1 MNQFDS
7 SWLGLTAPLN
17 VVAAGGIL
25 LLLFESFTVGRGGA
39 AASAP
44 APHGDAPA
52 SGGSGSG
59 ALLGHPRAFLATVS
73 LMVLALA
80 AFLEVGAWG
89 TLTSPQVIYRGMLV
103 VDRWSVFLGM
113 VFIIGA
119 ALSVLV
125 AGGFMREHRFEFGEF
140 YALILFSTTGM
151 LILAHAAD
159 LVTLFIGVEA
169 MSLAVYV
176 LVGSWRHSAKSSE
189 GAMKYFLV
197 GAFASAV
204 MLYGIAL
211 IYGASGTSSMLALA
225 EIGRSGRPPVTVLG
239 EPVFLVGC
247 FFLITGL
254 AFKVAAVPFHMWAP
268 DAYEGAPTPVTAFMA
283 AAVKAAA
290 FGALVRVFATA
301 LSRPELT
308 FGPSGWTVVAAV
320 LATVTM
326 SVGNLAALRQ
336 DNIKRMLAYSSI
348 AHAGYLLV
356 GVTAMGFAGS
366 EARGPILYYLLGYT
380 FTTIGSFAVV
390 AWYGS
395 RDDERQ
401 HIDDWAGMAARHPAA
416 ALAMTVFLLSL
427 GGIPPTAGFF
437 GKFYIFR
444 VALSRPGLGWL
455 VIVSVANSLVSVFYY
470 LRVVSTMYFR
480 ELGREPTPIQSPGMV
495 ASMFLAALGT
505 LGLGL
510 IPSWVVELASQATMF
525 LAR

>member
-25 LLLFESFTVGRGGA
+25 LLLFESFTVGRSGA
-39 AASAP
+39 AAVAL
-44 APHGDAPA
+44 APHGDAPM
-52 SGGSGSG
+52 GKGSGS
-59 ALLGHPRAFLATVS
+59 LLGHPRAFLATVS

-80 AFLEVGAWG
+80 AFLEVSAWG

-125 AGGFMREHRFEFGEF
+125 AGGFMREHRFEFGEY
-140 YALILFSTTGM
+140 YALILFATTGM
-151 LILAHAAD
+151 LILAHASD

-225 EIGRSGRPPVTVLG
+225 EIGRPGRPPVAVLG

-247 FFLITGL
+247 FFLVTGL

-470 LRVVSTMYFR
+470 LRLVSTMYFR
-480 ELGREPTPIQSPGMV
+480 ELGREPTPIQAPGMV
-495 ASMFLAALGT
+495 ASMLLAAFGT
-505 LGLGL
+505 LALGL